1 MGIFDQMK
9 AAQEMMKNMSP
20 DDLRNMMKQAEDSK
34 KMLEEMVKKAV
45 EEEIVKR
52 DLISRSEAEKL
63 LRGFEK

>member
-45 EEEIVKR
+45 EEEIVER

>member
-45 EEEIVKR
+45 EEEIAKR